1 VPCSRRSLS
10 QFRELLDG
18 KAEPFR
24 TGAAAKPRSPNSMGV
39 LLKIDSAETIGR
51 ILDEC
56 RTIAVVGLS
65 SDPHRPSHGVA
76 SYMQRHGY
84 RVIPVNPNETEVF
97 GDRAYP
103 SLWDVPEQIDLV
115 DIFRRSDEAGK
126 AVDEA
131 IAVGAKA
138 VWLQEGVIDHAAA
151 QRALDAGL
159 LVVMDRCW
167 LKEHVRR

>member
-1 VPCSRRSLS
+1 MEINTR
-10 QFRELLDG
+10 
-18 KAEPFR
+18 
-24 TGAAAKPRSPNSMGV
+24 
-39 LLKIDSAETIGR
+39 ETIQK
-51 ILDEC
+51 ILDDC

-65 SDPHRPSHGVA
+65 SDPGRPSHSVA
-76 SYMQRHGY
+76 SYMKRAGY
-84 RVIPVNPNETEVF
+84 RVIPVNPNEVEVF
-97 GDRAYP
+97 GDRSYA
-103 SLWDVPEQIDLV
+103 SLSEVPEKIDLV
-115 DIFRRSDEAGK
+115 DVFRRSEEAGH

-138 VWLQEGVIDHAAA
+138 VWLQEGVIDQAAA

>member
-1 VPCSRRSLS
+1 LS
-10 QFRELLDG
+10 IN
-18 KAEPFR
+18 
-24 TGAAAKPRSPNSMGV
+24 SP
-39 LLKIDSAETIGR
+39 ETVRR

-65 SDPHRPSHGVA
+65 SDPSRA
-76 SYMQRHGY
+76 SNSVSAYMRRSGY
-84 RVIPVNPNETEVF
+84 RVIPVNPNESAVF
-97 GDRAYP
+97 GEKAYP
-103 SLWDVPEQIDLV
+103 ILSAVPEKIDLV

-138 VWLQEGVIDHAAA
+138 VWLQEGVIDARAA

-167 LKEHVRR
+167 LKEHIRNKR

>member
-1 VPCSRRSLS
+1 MSLS
-10 QFRELLDG
+10 AHRA
-18 KAEPFR
+18 AEPQ
-24 TGAAAKPRSPNSMGV
+24 ASIHLEINSP
-39 LLKIDSAETIGR
+39 ETIAT

-65 SDPHRPSHGVA
+65 SSTWRPSHGVA
-76 SYMQRHGY
+76 AYMKRAGY
-84 RVIPVNPNETEVF
+84 RVIAVNPNVTEVF
-97 GDRAYP
+97 GEKSFA
-103 SLWDVPEQIDLV
+103 SLADVPEKVDLV
-115 DIFRRSDEAGK
+115 DVFRRSEEAGT

-131 IAVGAKA
+131 IVSGVKA

-167 LKEHVRR
+167 LKEHVRRKK